1 MSSFCNL
8 SLSPLQTHNE
18 AGLPTALVRYH
29 SCRVNVPLTV
39 FTCTVVQ
46 AVGKY
51 YAIGTSHGL
60 ILVFGEWCVCGCTVL
75 ALCLMPSNRT
85 SLIHIILYMYMYMY
99 IGIQSFKSGSELNF
113 MSPFPDSREQLKC
126 VLNPYQHHKSATDS
140 L

>member
-1 MSSFCNL
+1 MVLLFLTGRCYGVIILQLITL
-8 SLSPLQTHNE
+8 SLSPSQTHNE

-60 ILVFGEWCVCGCTVL
+60 ILVFGECVCVAVL
-75 ALCLMPSNRT
+75 
-85 SLIHIILYMYMYMY
+85 Y
-99 IGIQSFKSGSELNF
+99 
-113 MSPFPDSREQLKC
+113 
-126 VLNPYQHHKSATDS
+126 
-140 L
+140 